1 MTEARRMSKRRD
13 SGGSEGGPA
22 SRIPISYTPVLP
34 RKQKPPSLERH
45 RSLHAALEEIDL
57 AMKRQCL
64 SSNGLRG
71 RSPRLDDDNESLRS
85 GISCCS
91 NTSNCEHAHFAR
103 NGTTYSGRT
112 KKYIVHCSPTHG
124 EPEKYITPTQRATT
138 TIRRLQSQLSLSQA
152 EIQEKEQEIARL
164 TRELVE
170 LRLGKAELDSPVH
183 DPLSNGH
190 SSRNGGGDIDRL
202 SVEVGR
208 ISVETTPCS
217 LADSGHFEDISP
229 AVSPRN
235 TPHSAPHTPNFAPH
249 VAPSS
254 SQSPHIAPSSSH
266 SPHIAPLAIHSPH
279 TGHHSSPHSPNFAPQ
294 TTPRSPHFP
303 SQPSTNGRDSTDSAV
318 KNHAPLLDH
327 VKSQEVINAKIESLL
342 HRLAEAN
349 DRYYELRPQYDDLK
363 RKLDEVERE
372 KDILKTK
379 FTESEERHRQTYLQ
393 MFNKGQEAALFA
405 VDQGTSDGPPK
416 AATLPQLLKEL
427 EVTKAELESVK
438 TMYRRLLESKKTKS
452 EQDAEVTL
460 QFLKSAV
467 YYFLTDRE
475 NATGHLAAIQS
486 ILGFSGDEKSAIE
499 KASYSWK

>member
-34 RKQKPPSLERH
+34 RKQKPPTLERH
-45 RSLHAALEEIDL
+45 RSL
-57 AMKRQCL
+57 QCL

-91 NTSNCEHAHFAR
+91 NASNCEHAHFAR

-124 EPEKYITPTQRATT
+124 EPEKYLTPTQRATT

-152 EIQEKEQEIARL
+152 EIQEKEHEIARL

-183 DPLSNGH
+183 EPLSNGH
-190 SSRNGGGDIDRL
+190 NSHNGGGDIDRL

-249 VAPSS
+249 VGV
-254 SQSPHIAPSSSH
+254 APSSSH
-266 SPHIAPLAIHSPH
+266 SPHIAPSSS
-279 TGHHSSPHSPNFAPQ
+279 HSSHIAPHSL
-294 TTPRSPHFP
+294 PHFAHQ
-303 SQPSTNGRDSTDSAV
+303 STTNGADSTDSAV

-327 VKSQEVINAKIESLL
+327 VKSQEAINAKIESLL

-372 KDILKTK
+372 KDTLKTK